1 MVYFVK
7 CVVLTAIALMPSV
20 LALKGFQA
28 LGFSEWASG
37 WLTVPVMI
45 ANVFA
50 VERAGRWYQRAR
62 SRSAPTPRGQ
72 TPYRR

>member
-7 CVVLTAIALMPSV
+7 CIVLTAIMLMPSV

-45 ANVFA
+45 ANVFVA
-50 VERAGRWYQRAR
+50 ERAWRWHQQAR
-62 SRSAPTPRGQ
+62 SHIEPTPRDR